1 MNLNDQGIESAENRR
16 EWSEKGYRLPEF
28 DRRQV
33 TANTRENPFW
43 IHFGAG
49 NIFRAFQANVVQN
62 MLNKGELDRGL
73 VVVEG
78 YDYEIIEKIYRPHD
92 DMNILVTLKADG
104 NVEKTVVA
112 SIVESHILDVDNA
125 EEQKRLAEIFEKD
138 SLQMVSFTIT
148 EKGYQITDAK
158 GALLPAIKKD
168 LVVGPENAASY
179 MGKVAALLYKRYLSG
194 EKPIAMVSMDNCS
207 HNGDKLYQAITA
219 FADGWGSNGL
229 TERGFAEYIRDC
241 SKVSFPWTM
250 IDKITPR
257 PDASIEEIL
266 AKDGVAGQTPV
277 ITSGKTYIA
286 PFVNAEECEY
296 LVIEDSFPNGRPMLE
311 KGGIM
316 FTDRETVDK
325 VEKMKVC
332 TCLNPLHTT
341 LAVYGCLLGYDK
353 ISEEMKDTELKKLVE
368 VIGYKEGL
376 PVVVNPGILD
386 PKEFIDTVLNV
397 RVPNPFMPD
406 TPQRIATDTSQKLA
420 IRFGETIKAYEASKE
435 LNVSDLKM
443 IPLVFAG
450 WLRYLMA
457 IDDEGNSFTL
467 SPDPL
472 LTEVCPHVQKITL
485 GMSEGVEDIL
495 RPILEN
501 ERIFGVNLYEA
512 GMAEIVC
519 GYFKELN
526 AGTGAVRATLKKY
539 LETKEIAEKIHE
551 YGVVPVVVINDA
563 KDAKALADVL
573 CEEGLPCAEVTF
585 RTDAAKESIR
595 IMAKEHPEMLVGA
608 GTVLTVEQVDQAVE
622 AGAKFIVSPGFDPE
636 IVDYCISKN
645 IAVFPGCVTP
655 SEAAQALK
663 RGLAVVKFF
672 PAEQFGGVSTVKAL
686 AAPYTKLKFMP
697 TGGVNKE
704 NLESYLSCDKV
715 TACGGSWMVKKELI
729 ESGEFDKIR
738 QMTKETVE
746 MVAKIRSK

>member
-28 DRRQV
+28 DRKQV

-62 MLNKGELDRGL
+62 MLNNGELDRGL

-92 DMNILVTLKADG
+92 DLNILVTLKADG
-104 NVEKTVVA
+104 NIEKTVVG
-112 SIVESHILDVDNA
+112 SIVESHILDVDNE

-158 GALLPAIKKD
+158 GELLPAIKKD
-168 LVVGPENAASY
+168 LVIGPANAESY

-241 SKVSFPWTM
+241 NKVSFPWTM

-257 PDASIEEIL
+257 PDTSIEEIL
-266 AKDGVAGQTPV
+266 TNDGVAGQTPV

-316 FTDRETVDK
+316 FTNRETVDK

-368 VIGYKEGL
+368 IIGYKEGL

-435 LNVSDLKM
+435 LDVSALKM

-457 IDDEGNSFTL
+457 IDDEGNAFTL

-485 GMSEGVEDIL
+485 GVSEGAEEIL

-512 GMAEIVC
+512 SMAEIVC

-526 AGTGAVRATLKKY
+526 AGKGAVRATLKNY
-539 LETKEIAEKIHE
+539 L
-551 YGVVPVVVINDA
+551 
-563 KDAKALADVL
+563 
-573 CEEGLPCAEVTF
+573 
-585 RTDAAKESIR
+585 
-595 IMAKEHPEMLVGA
+595 
-608 GTVLTVEQVDQAVE
+608 
-622 AGAKFIVSPGFDPE
+622 
-636 IVDYCISKN
+636 
-645 IAVFPGCVTP
+645 
-655 SEAAQALK
+655 
-663 RGLAVVKFF
+663 
-672 PAEQFGGVSTVKAL
+672 
-686 AAPYTKLKFMP
+686 
-697 TGGVNKE
+697 
-704 NLESYLSCDKV
+704 
-715 TACGGSWMVKKELI
+715 
-729 ESGEFDKIR
+729 
-738 QMTKETVE
+738 
-746 MVAKIRSK
+746 